1 MVQLVLNDHTLIWC
15 EVLLDIDASY
25 QQQSGEVLLT
35 KILYQ
40 QWPLVKHC
48 ADSFAFYFRM
58 LDCLV

>member
-1 MVQLVLNDHTLIWC
+1 MVQLMLNDHTLIWC

-40 QWPLVKHC
+40 QWPLVENC
-48 ADSFAFYFRM
+48 ADSSAFYFRM